1 MINQFER
8 SELLL
13 GAEGIEKLKTSKV
26 AIFGVGGVGGYVIE
40 SLARSG
46 VGSLDLID
54 NDIVSLSN
62 LNRQIIALHSTIGR
76 FKVDVAKE
84 RCLDI
89 NPNIKINTYKC
100 FYSPDNADEFDLF
113 EYDYIIDAIDTIS
126 AKISLVER
134 AHKYNIPIISAM
146 GAGNKLDAKLF
157 KVADISKTAVCPLAK
172 IMRKKLRS
180 RGINHLKVVYS
191 EEIPQKINN
200 NIGEK
205 LVGSLPYVPSVM
217 GLLIAGEVIN
227 DLVTK

>member
-1 MINQFER
+1 MKFER
-8 SELLL
+8 TKVLIGEEALL
-13 GAEGIEKLKTSKV
+13 KLANSKV
-26 AIFGVGGVGGYVIE
+26 AVFGIGGVGGHVVEALVRAGIGE
-40 SLARSG
+40 I
-46 VGSLDLID
+46 DLID

-172 IMRKKLRS
+172 IMRKELRL